1 MESVDNP
8 WGCGISTGGGK
19 KLCLCLFC
27 IKAAESGWAAG
38 KNPGHPRRTGGRK
51 MQERRRPVQ
60 AGRRRGARR
69 VQEAAPY
76 RHPGPR
82 DRAAKGRSY
91 RGGEI
96 FWDGRVRTPAP
107 TKFGESSGFSV
118 GADDLGGPR
127 AHSVRPYREKEAHL
141 ECSLGEGIPPP
152 LRGIPLCQGGPCGR
166 GISGGLFLCSKSR
179 LLRGHPHPSGLRPAT
194 FPLEGGR
201 LAGG

>member
-1 MESVDNP
+1 MPLSLLHKGRRKWMGRRE
-8 WGCGISTGGGK
+8 K
-19 KLCLCLFC
+19 
-27 IKAAESGWAAG
+27 SGTSPADGRAQNAG
-38 KNPGHPRRTGGRK
+38 TPP
-51 MQERRRPVQ
+51 PVQ
-60 AGRRRGARR
+60 AGRRRGAQR

-91 RGGEI
+91 REGEI

-107 TKFGESSGFSV
+107 TKLGESSGFSV

-152 LRGIPLCQGGPCGR
+152 PLRGTPFDKGG
-166 GISGGLFLCSKSR
+166 
-179 LLRGHPHPSGLRPAT
+179 
-194 FPLEGGR
+194 
-201 LAGG
+201 LAGGGYLGGSFLL